1 MGRTSQSRILSLSHS
16 IERQPQNFVVIFF
29 CSFLNKLRSK
39 IRRKEMQDVDLA
51 RFVGVM
57 GAVAELVAV
66 VPGEL
71 DVGEL
76 SGDEVAECSIF
87 VDIQSVVFRS
97 SSSKSIPSL
106 DENESLL
113 ASCFCRSE
121 LSFPI

>member
-1 MGRTSQSRILSLSHS
+1 
-16 IERQPQNFVVIFF
+16 
-29 CSFLNKLRSK
+29 
-39 IRRKEMQDVDLA
+39 MQDVDLA

-76 SGDEVAECSIF
+76 SGDEVAESSIF

-97 SSSKSIPSL
+97 SSSKWIPSL
-106 DENESLL
+106 D
-113 ASCFCRSE
+113 
-121 LSFPI
+121 